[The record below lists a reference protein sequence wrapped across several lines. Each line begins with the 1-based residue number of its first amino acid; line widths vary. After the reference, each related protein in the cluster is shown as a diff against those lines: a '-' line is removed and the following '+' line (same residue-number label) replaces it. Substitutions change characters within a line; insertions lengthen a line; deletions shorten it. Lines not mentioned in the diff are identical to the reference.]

1 MADAARS
8 DITTPEGAGALIG
21 EKIGVTVRSV
31 QDLRDRLKARWEEL
45 NARASSTGTP
55 GPLPALRQEL
65 RDDADYVVTRARYYH
80 EIRPLSA
87 VGMVAAAA
95 FVVGAAIGFG
105 RH

>member
-1 MADAARS
+1 MADAARC
-8 DITTPEGAGALIG
+8 DITTPERAGALVG

-31 QDLRDRLKARWEEL
+31 RDLRDRLKERWGKL
-45 NARASSTGTP
+45 NARASSNGTP
-55 GPLPALRQEL
+55 GALPALKQEL
-65 RDDADYVVTRARYYH
+65 RDNADYVVTRARYYH
-80 EIRPLSA
+80 QIRPLSA

>member
-8 DITTPEGAGALIG
+8 DLTTPEAAGALVG
-21 EKIGVTVRSV
+21 EKIGATVRTV
-31 QDLRDRLKARWEEL
+31 QDLRDRLKARWERVNDRL
-45 NARASSTGTP
+45 ASRGTS
-55 GPLPALRQEL
+55 GPLPALKEEL

-80 EIRPLSA
+80 ELRPLSA

-95 FVVGAAIGFG
+95 FILGAAIGFG